1 MESEL
6 AWKLSVDKQCEI
18 RKNKH
23 QLLLLITVNVWS
35 TARKLAARAQPAFSS
50 EKWVCVPCFQREHF
64 FQCCFL
70 TASRLSC
77 TQSPVAVNI
86 HLRETM
92 DHGVAPVHNT
102 AAYVEKPDCL
112 VRRKGKAC
120 AYFCFNNLN
129 FRSWDA
135 HRLRNQKSLLGQVAH
150 MAFHSLIQMPP
161 RLIYSITMHLTV
173 NIHHSGDLLGYW
185 AHCGNKNDN
194 GDA

>member
-1 MESEL
+1 MRSEFVSL
-6 AWKLSVDKQCEI
+6 VFREI
-18 RKNKH
+18 
-23 QLLLLITVNVWS
+23 I
-35 TARKLAARAQPAFSS
+35 
-50 EKWVCVPCFQREHF
+50 F

-112 VRRKGKAC
+112 VRRKEKAC

-173 NIHHSGDLLGYW
+173 NITVVTYLGTELTAVIKMIMVMLRRSPYASSSWLQTAPSSAPSMILL
-185 AHCGNKNDN
+185 C
-194 GDA
+194 